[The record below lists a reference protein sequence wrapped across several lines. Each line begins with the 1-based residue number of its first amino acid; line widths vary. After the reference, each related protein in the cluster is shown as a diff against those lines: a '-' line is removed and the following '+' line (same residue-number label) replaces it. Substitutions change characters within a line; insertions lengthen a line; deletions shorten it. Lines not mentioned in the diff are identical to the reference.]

1 MVLDGLNYVAAAS
14 IQFNYTLS
22 FSKVYLTHVK
32 GPEITNLGPLRA
44 PSDLRIVPK
53 YSYTAAFPL
62 A

>member
-14 IQFNYTLS
+14 IHIYTLS